1 MYVHPHY
8 STERLLTEA
17 LRLKLY
23 TRSSRSG
30 QTKRLLRR
38 IPANS
43 VVWLLRKVRFNAARS
58 QLKAASYTLVL
69 GLTERIVH
77 LLNVGVL
84 FTAYAANIQRTSEV
98 LVGAVL
104 FCGGF
109 RTLLDRGYRFDNIYS
124 FLLPKLGAA
133 RLQDRRRYSF
143 LLIRAAAQKG
153 LRDRLAGSNPS

>member
-1 MYVHPHY
+1 MSIPTIAQNVRSQRRPPKTLHEQRP
-8 STERLLTEA
+8 
-17 LRLKLY
+17 LR
-23 TRSSRSG
+23 TNE
-30 QTKRLLRR
+30 TAATR

-43 VVWLLRKVRFNAARS
+43 VVWLLRKVRFNAVRS
-58 QLKAASYTLVL
+58 QLKAPSYTLVL

-98 LVGAVL
+98 LVGPVL

-133 RLQDRRRYSF
+133 RLQDRRRYDF